1 MSNFNQKAWSEKRR
15 RLFEQRAQLDAD
27 IKENGLEGKVFGMN
41 VTAFDK
47 WLKAEI
53 KDANTDNGKPA
64 KAIEKLIGQ
73 TVDQVV
79 YGESL
84 GHDLGM
90 FQKSEADQNSKV
102 ENNSNSAR
110 SVSSPASRAAASSG
124 SLPVT
129 EDAGADV
136 APHHPPAIPQAEGCA
151 SSSGEPSV
159 EQRVYERDQN
169 GVEQPPDIPDFLL
182 ARKKE
187 GAHG

>member
-102 ENNSNSAR
+102 ENNSNSAP
-110 SVSSPASRAAASSG
+110 SVSPAGAAAPSGAAQDAEGAGANG
-124 SLPVT
+124 SLPP
-129 EDAGADV
+129 EDHS
-136 APHHPPAIPQAEGCA
+136 PINSQAEECA
-151 SSSGEPSV
+151 SSSGVLPSAS
-159 EQRVYERDQN
+159 EE
-169 GVEQPPDIPDFLL
+169 DIPAFLD
-182 ARKKE
+182 RR
-187 GAHG
+187 AHG